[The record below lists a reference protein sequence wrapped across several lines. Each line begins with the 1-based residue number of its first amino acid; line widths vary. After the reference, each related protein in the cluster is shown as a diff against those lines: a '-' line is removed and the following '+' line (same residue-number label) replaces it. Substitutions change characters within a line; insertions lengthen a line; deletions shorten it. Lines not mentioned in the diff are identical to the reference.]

1 MFKTI
6 KAKVI
11 FVIIFCIICISTT
24 LGLIL
29 YKNIEIDQ
37 DSIKDSNI
45 ANVEETKG
53 KEEKGIDLEGTYN
66 QNDLTIKEKKA
77 TKENIEINYCQIYG
91 LKNKI
96 IQDKINK
103 ELETVALNFYRE
115 KVKDLNEVISV
126 SVDMINIGNFANTL
140 SFEVV
145 YVAKIDD
152 DADGFYQDSKGLNY
166 DLVTGEEITIDK
178 LFTINAPI
186 KDILRKSA
194 YYNLIQN
201 NLEDNLAGNFVV
213 ADYGEIEDDIEMFIN
228 DYEKGKIKNFN
239 FSPKCIYIYHGKDN
253 IITIDMKKY
262 ADYICIYN
270 RYLTEESI
278 FETNNI
284 GLKNL
289 YTLSERGTFEYR
301 YTNYEKGSNYF
312 IDINIDN
319 IDGKENKFSQELI
332 QNKVKEIEKEI
343 EKTKIIANK
352 DANKFYILNY
362 YIDVYTKEEDSIQQ
376 TLTYCRTRGNSYE
389 MTAHD
394 FEESVEPAIIEFNR
408 AGIGGDLVDYVYNFE
423 EILKVK
429 PQETIEYYNPET
441 GDKIVI

>member
-1 MFKTI
+1 
-6 KAKVI
+6 
-11 FVIIFCIICISTT
+11 
-24 LGLIL
+24 
-29 YKNIEIDQ
+29 
-37 DSIKDSNI
+37 
-45 ANVEETKG
+45 
-53 KEEKGIDLEGTYN
+53 
-66 QNDLTIKEKKA
+66 
-77 TKENIEINYCQIYG
+77 
-91 LKNKI
+91 
-96 IQDKINK
+96 
-103 ELETVALNFYRE
+103 
-115 KVKDLNEVISV
+115 
-126 SVDMINIGNFANTL
+126 MINIGNFANTL
-140 SFEVV
+140 SFEVA

>member
-24 LGLIL
+24 LSLIL

-37 DSIKDSNI
+37 DSIKDSDI
-45 ANVEETKG
+45 ANAEETKG
-53 KEEKGIDLEGTYN
+53 TEEKGIDLNGTYN
-66 QNDLTIKEKKA
+66 QNDLTIQEKKVA
-77 TKENIEINYCQIYG
+77 KENIEIKYCQIYG

-96 IQDKINK
+96 IQEKINK
-103 ELETVALNFYRE
+103 ELESVALNFYRE
-115 KVKDLNEVISV
+115 KVKDLNEVIGV
-126 SVDMINIGNFANTL
+126 SVNMTNIGNFANTL
-140 SFEVV
+140 SFEVS

-166 DLVTGEEITIDK
+166 DLTTGEEITIDK
-178 LFTINAPI
+178 LFTTNAPI
-186 KDILRKSA
+186 KNLLRKVA
-194 YYNLIQN
+194 YYDLIQN

-213 ADYGEIEDDIEMFIN
+213 ADYGEIEDDIEIFIN

-270 RYLTEESI
+270 KYLTDESI

-289 YTLSERGTFEYR
+289 YTLAERGTFEYR

-332 QNKVKEIEKEI
+332 QNKIKDIEKEI
-343 EKTKIIANK
+343 ERTKIIANK

-389 MTAHD
+389 MTVHD
-394 FEESVEPAIIEFNR
+394 FEESVEPVIIEFNR

-423 EILKVK
+423 DVLKVK

>member
-53 KEEKGIDLEGTYN
+53 KEEKGIDLKGTYN
-66 QNDLTIKEKKA
+66 QNDLTIQEKKA

-140 SFEVV
+140 SFEVA

-194 YYNLIQN
+194 YYGFVSNRAEMNLSGDLQVN
-201 NLEDNLAGNFVV
+201 NYGNIEEDV
-213 ADYGEIEDDIEMFIN
+213 ADFIEQYKN
-228 DYEKGKIKNFN
+228 GKITDFYCTP
-239 FSPKCIYIYHGKDN
+239 SAIMIVYDEIYIPVSFEEW
-253 IITIDMKKY
+253 
-262 ADYICIYN
+262 ADYINIYN
-270 RYLTEESI
+270 KYLSSESLYKS
-278 FETNNI
+278 NNI
-284 GLKNL
+284 GYKNL
-289 YTLSERGTFEYR
+289 YTLTDRTLNDFYY
-301 YTNYEKGSNYF
+301 YTNYQNEKLFYR
-312 IDINIDN
+312 D
-319 IDGKENKFSQELI
+319 FS
-332 QNKVKEIEKEI
+332 
-343 EKTKIIANK
+343 
-352 DANKFYILNY
+352 FM
-362 YIDVYTKEEDSIQQ
+362 
-376 TLTYCRTRGNSYE
+376 G
-389 MTAHD
+389 
-394 FEESVEPAIIEFNR
+394 
-408 AGIGGDLVDYVYNFE
+408 
-423 EILKVK
+423 
-429 PQETIEYYNPET
+429 
-441 GDKIVI
+441 

>member
-11 FVIIFCIICISTT
+11 FVIIFCIICMSTT

-53 KEEKGIDLEGTYN
+53 KEEKGIDLKGTYN
-66 QNDLTIKEKKA
+66 QNDLTIQEKKA

-140 SFEVV
+140 SFEVA

-152 DADGFYQDSKGLNY
+152 DADGFYQDYKGLNY